1 LGTTGSDLGDEDL
14 EPSPPQKA
22 ESGRGRSLD
31 KLLPLRLPLLLLLP
45 LLALLPNDLSR
56 FISPMMPMSQLTHGR
71 RQSTYDDSSST
82 PHPSPRYISS
92 LIQKIIEKQLTI
104 GFSLFF
110 GLDHPQME

>member
-31 KLLPLRLPLLLLLP
+31 KLLPLRLPLLLLP

-82 PHPSPRYISS
+82 PPPSPRYFSS